1 MAERFL
7 YGPDGR
13 RIRRSALSGELA
25 RPSWSGLLQPWRGET
40 IASGLTPQRLVS
52 ILRSADSGESW
63 DFLLLAE
70 EMEERDLHY
79 AAVLGTRKRAVG
91 RIEPVVEEAPGGG
104 AASEHAEAVRELVRR
119 SGFRTLRKHLLDALG
134 KGYAAVEIVWDR
146 GARWQP
152 ARYEWRD
159 PRWFRIDR
167 DDGRSLRLLDE
178 RDPAEGT
185 PLEWAKW
192 IVHAPQIKSGLPIRG
207 ALARLAAIAWM
218 CKAYALTDWTRFC
231 EIFGQPWR
239 VGKYHEDAS
248 EADVRKLLGALANLG
263 TDAAAAI
270 PEQMQVEF
278 VSAGG
283 GQTGQPVYRGLA
295 EYLDRQVSKGVL
307 GQTMTT
313 DDGSSRSQ
321 AEVHDRVRQDICED
335 DAEELAE
342 TLNRELVRPF
352 IDLNFGV
359 QERYPR
365 ILLPVPD
372 AARSKALL
380 ERLEA
385 LVPLGLEVSQEAARD
400 LAGLPAPEAG
410 AGLLSPPAR
419 RSPNPAPRPAA
430 NRAEALNRAGEDDG
444 LLDELLAESLEG
456 WQRVTDPLLQ
466 PVRELLEASASPEE
480 FLAGLAAALGE
491 MEDGPLRRA
500 LAAAAFAARG
510 LGDARDEA

>member
-52 ILRSADSGESW
+52 ILRSADSGEPW

-119 SGFRTLRKHLLDALG
+119 PGFRTLRKHLLDALG
-134 KGYAAVEIVWDR
+134 KGYAAIEIVWDR

-192 IVHAPQIKSGLPIRG
+192 IVHSPQIKSGLPIRG

-385 LVPLGLEVSQEAARD
+385 LVPLGLEVSQESARD

-419 RSPNPAPRPAA
+419 PNPAPRPAA

-456 WQRVTDPLLQ
+456 WQRATDPLLQ
-466 PVRELLEASASPEE
+466 PVRELLESSASPEE

-500 LAAAAFAARG
+500 LAAATFAARG